1 MENNE
6 QSDNERNGT
15 IRGYFAF
22 KSKGEWQT
30 NTVFIDHVL
39 SRRGE
44 QQADRHRR
52 WEQILT

>member
-22 KSKGEWQT
+22 KSKGDGT
-30 NTVFIDHVL
+30 IFI
-39 SRRGE
+39 
-44 QQADRHRR
+44 
-52 WEQILT
+52 I

>member
-30 NTVFIDHVL
+30 N
-39 SRRGE
+39 
-44 QQADRHRR
+44 RHRR
-52 WEQILT
+52 WELFINLKIKRHGKYIYVVSY